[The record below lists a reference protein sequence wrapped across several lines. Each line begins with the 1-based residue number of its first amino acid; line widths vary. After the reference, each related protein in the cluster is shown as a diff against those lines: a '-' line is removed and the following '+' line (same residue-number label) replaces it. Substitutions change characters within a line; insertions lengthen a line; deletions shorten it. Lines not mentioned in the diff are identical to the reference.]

1 MLFSAGEVAR
11 AARCSRRGMLAS
23 TRGTRMIIT
32 EQDAK
37 LGVVVEGFD
46 LATASDSDVS
56 ELKRHIHVKKVAI
69 LKDQS
74 LSTSEFVELG
84 KRFGEPAAYYEP
96 MYHHPE
102 NDLIFV
108 SSNVP
113 EEGQQVGVPK
123 TGKFWHADYQFMDK
137 PFSLTLIYPQVVP
150 KTNRGTYFIDLGK
163 AYQALPQVL
172 KDAVADA
179 KAVQSPRRYFKI
191 RPEDVYRPVGE
202 LLAEIETRTPAITHA
217 AVIRHPHTDESIL
230 YISEGFTV
238 GLTDADGKELD
249 EDLLGR
255 LLDATGQLDTT
266 FEHDNIHLQRFDAG
280 DLLIWDNRSLVHRA
294 LHTQT
299 PEPAVSYRVTV
310 YDDYPFDASAKG

>member
-1 MLFSAGEVAR
+1 MFIA
-11 AARCSRRGMLAS
+11 
-23 TRGTRMIIT
+23 

-37 LGVVVEGFD
+37 LGVVVEGFH
-46 LATASDSDVS
+46 LKTATDSDVA
-56 ELKRHIHVKKVAI
+56 ELKEQIYTKKIAV
-69 LKDQS
+69 LKNQN
-74 LSTSEFVELG
+74 LSTDEFVELG
-84 KRFGEPAAYYEP
+84 KRLGEPVPYYEP

-102 NDLIFV
+102 NELVFV

-113 EEGQQVGVPK
+113 ENGRQVGVPK

-163 AYQALPQVL
+163 AYQALPQDL
-172 KDAVADA
+172 KDALVDV
-179 KAVQSPRRYFKI
+179 KAVHTPRRYFKI

-202 LLAEIETRTPAITHA
+202 LLAEIEARTPAVTHS
-217 AVIRHPHTDESIL
+217 AVVRHPYTGESIL

-238 GLTDADGKELD
+238 GLVDADGKELD
-249 EDLLGR
+249 GDLLQR
-255 LLDATGQLDTT
+255 LLEATGQRDTT
-266 FEHDNIHLQRFDAG
+266 FTHEHIHLQRFDVG

-299 PEPAVSYRVTV
+299 PEPAVSHRVTV
-310 YDDYPFDASAKG
+310 YDDSPFDASAN